1 MGLVRTDCH
10 WSPAYFSV
18 PDRVF
23 CSRRGRRHQ
32 AALRSPFLLQR
43 IPSAFLHEL
52 PGPALQ
58 NVVQHLSSKPGR
70 ANWPHF
76 VDMDDALKAVHPC
89 NPLRGVAQDV
99 FTYLNTIPHY
109 CGDGRWIC
117 LPDDTSPSLLTK
129 WFQYA
134 GSSLTELS
142 LSGRITGQRSTSHR
156 INTGSRRRK
165 LQGLGTSGHTQHV
178 LRSAASRPSF
188 QEEHGQQTTSPRL
201 VSSEPRLI
209 GCSQDEGTIETSV

>member
-1 MGLVRTDCH
+1 M
-10 WSPAYFSV
+10 
-18 PDRVF
+18 
-23 CSRRGRRHQ
+23 
-32 AALRSPFLLQR
+32 
-43 IPSAFLHEL
+43 PSTFLHEL
-52 PGPALQ
+52 PEPALQ

-76 VDMDDALKAVHPC
+76 VDMDDALKAVHPS

-142 LSGRITGQRSTSHR
+142 LSGRIQDRDRQAIASILAAVEENCKALRRLDIRSMSCHQPLLAQAFKK
-156 INTGSRRRK
+156 NVGSK
-165 LQGLGTSGHTQHV
+165 LHH
-178 LRSAASRPSF
+178 
-188 QEEHGQQTTSPRL
+188 L
-201 VSSEPRLI
+201 VSSPVNQGSSDALKTKA
-209 GCSQDEGTIETSV
+209 Q